1 MVRASVRNLFPGL
14 VLVAPVPHVSLWAR
28 QHCPGARISPRHQ
41 AVTPGE
47 AGPGW
52 GRRWDCVG
60 CARRKW
66 LGASAVAMCTLKG
79 SAQRLLLGSLL
90 GESRWDFLFAPFPA
104 PSPSSCL
111 GPFGLQPRQR
121 LSNTLP
127 SRFDAWC
134 SHFGAQ
140 HPNFGAQRPSPSAQ
154 HSRQRKGLGRSLRI
168 SNPRAEQ
175 ACTGCCQGNDGSGS
189 LTGSGVISRMVFLM
203 RQVSSRREGAVGA
216 EPCRG
221 QKPLE

>member
-1 MVRASVRNLFPGL
+1 MGGQWERSGTCLVRASVRNLFPGL
-14 VLVAPVPHVSLWAR
+14 VLVAPVPQVSLWAR

-52 GRRWDCVG
+52 GRRGDCVG

-127 SRFDAWC
+127 AVLML
-134 SHFGAQ
+134 GV
-140 HPNFGAQRPSPSAQ
+140 PILVLSAPILVLSAPVPVLSTPGRGRDWADPCASQ
-154 HSRQRKGLGRSLRI
+154 IQGHSR
-168 SNPRAEQ
+168 RA
-175 ACTGCCQGNDGSGS
+175 
-189 LTGSGVISRMVFLM
+189 L
-203 RQVSSRREGAVGA
+203 GAVR
-216 EPCRG
+216 ETMD
-221 QKPLE
+221 QVH

>member
-1 MVRASVRNLFPGL
+1 MGGQWERSGTCLVRASVRNLFPGL

-127 SRFDAWC
+127 AVLMLGVPISGL
-134 SHFGAQ
+134 ST
-140 HPNFGAQRPSPSAQ
+140 PILVLSAPVPVL
-154 HSRQRKGLGRSLRI
+154 STPGRGRD
-168 SNPRAEQ
+168 RADPCASQ
-175 ACTGCCQGNDGSGS
+175 IQG
-189 LTGSGVISRMVFLM
+189 
-203 RQVSSRREGAVGA
+203 QSRRALGAVR
-216 EPCRG
+216 ETMD
-221 QKPLE
+221 QVH